1 MNYIIYLNN
10 SHDKSYKLRLK
21 NISPNLIQTTQQV
34 QFDWPWATPK
44 HIISKFFKAFFFFFC
59 QKNID

>member
-21 NISPNLIQTTQQV
+21 NISPNLIQTIQQV

-44 HIISKFFKAFFFFFC
+44 HILSK
-59 QKNID
+59 